1 MVWGSA
7 FFDMDIFSGL
17 FHLFNPLRSDMSEN
31 MNALQS
37 CLIVEIEVVVLIK
50 SDTYAVFSYLAM

>member
-1 MVWGSA
+1 
-7 FFDMDIFSGL
+7 
-17 FHLFNPLRSDMSEN
+17 MSEN

-50 SDTYAVFSYLAM
+50 SDTYAVFFSYLAM